1 MQQAQITHLKQQ
13 FSDNMKYSGTQEDAL
28 LAAHINDLA
37 ERAVRSCDVC
47 YSRFLDE
54 KQQLAV
60 QKLFQGRTD
69 CLLRLWGGYENAQ
82 RKICC
87 VYNEWADFHESD
99 APLVC
104 LTFRYRNADKLTHRD
119 FLGAFMSCGIQR
131 ETVGDIIT
139 GDDKAQALVT
149 QAVAPLLR
157 EITKIGRCGVKVSD
171 DECFNMPCE
180 QNFREI
186 SGTVSSLRI
195 DSVAALG
202 IRESREKTVKLLM
215 QGRVELNYSE
225 VSSSSLKVQEGDI
238 FVVRGYGKFRL
249 KKVTGLSK
257 KGRLHIL
264 IEQYH

>member
-1 MQQAQITHLKQQ
+1 MLHPKQLS
-13 FSDNMKYSGTQEDAL
+13 SDNMKYTGAQDDSL
-28 LAAHINDLA
+28 LAAHLSDLA
-37 ERAVRSCDVC
+37 ERAVRSCMVC

-54 KQQLAV
+54 RQQFIAKKTLG
-60 QKLFQGRTD
+60 GRTD
-69 CLLRLWGGYENAQ
+69 CILRLWGGYENAQ

-87 VYNEWADFHESD
+87 VCNEWADPQNSA

-104 LTFRYRNADKLTHRD
+104 LTFRYRTADKLTHRD
-119 FLGAFMSCGIQR
+119 FLGAFMSCGVQR
-131 ETVGDIIT
+131 ETIGDIVVGSEKT
-139 GDDKAQALVT
+139 QAFVT
-149 QAVAPLLR
+149 EAVAPLLR
-157 EITKIGRCGVKVSD
+157 ELTKIGRCGVKVTD
-171 DECFNMPCE
+171 NEIFDMPHE

-202 IRESREKTVKLLM
+202 IRESREKTVKLLQ
-215 QGRVELNYSE
+215 QGRVELNYCLVDSP
-225 VSSSSLKVQEGDI
+225 SLKVDEGDV

-249 KKVTGLSK
+249 KTVTGLSK